1 MLIERHNM
9 KTNTKITTIY
19 LDADIHHALRI
30 KAAETDNSMSELI
43 EHAIKTSLVEDSIDL
58 AAFEERKNEPSLAFE
73 DVLKRL
79 KRSGKI

>member
-1 MLIERHNM
+1 MSIERHNM
-9 KTNTKITTIY
+9 KTNTKRTTIY

-43 EHAIKTSLVEDSIDL
+43 EHAIKTSLAEDSIDL

>member
-1 MLIERHNM
+1 M
-9 KTNTKITTIY
+9 KANTKRTTIY

-30 KAAETDNSMSELI
+30 KAAETENSMSELI
-43 EHAIKTSLVEDSIDL
+43 EEAIKTSLAEDSIDL

>member
-1 MLIERHNM
+1 MSIERHNM
-9 KTNTKITTIY
+9 KANTKRTTIY

-43 EHAIKTSLVEDSIDL
+43 GEAIKTSLAEDSIDL

>member
-1 MLIERHNM
+1 M
-9 KTNTKITTIY
+9 KANTKRTTIY

-43 EHAIKTSLVEDSIDL
+43 EHAIKTSLAEDSIDL